1 MWLTAIAGVVIAWG
15 GIIRISHNGIRDVNQ
30 LQASQC
36 PNRFNVN
43 AGCSVLDYCMHT
55 QYQNSNFKNVNSNAT
70 KMNKCVTS
78 SLLNQFTF
86 DNRNTK
92 PHPKQL
98 QHIHFRF
105 SNKPVPVHKN
115 TVLFQSSSDPCR
127 SGLRNSS
134 NIESALRRRRHSP
147 YRCPSCQAQE
157 MGGQAWSTLLTS
169 TAVDVHT
176 K

>member
-1 MWLTAIAGVVIAWG
+1 M
-15 GIIRISHNGIRDVNQ
+15 IRHCRYR
-30 LQASQC
+30 L
-36 PNRFNVN
+36 NVN
-43 AGCSVLDYCMHT
+43 SVYSVLDYCMH
-55 QYQNSNFKNVNSNAT
+55 QNSNLKVMSNGIT
-70 KMNKCVTS
+70 MSKGFTS
-78 SLLNQFTF
+78 SMLNQFTF

-157 MGGQAWSTLLTS
+157 MGGQA
-169 TAVDVHT
+169 
-176 K
+176 